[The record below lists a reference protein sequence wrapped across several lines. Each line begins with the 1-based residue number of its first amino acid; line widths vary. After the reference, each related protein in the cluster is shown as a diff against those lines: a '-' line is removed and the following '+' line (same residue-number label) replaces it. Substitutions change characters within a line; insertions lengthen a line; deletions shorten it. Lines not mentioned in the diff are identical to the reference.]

1 MRTTGSQG
9 LIVGKLKFAAAVAVC
24 LAATGLLA
32 PAASAD
38 SAVQAPRAASKAPI
52 YQPGKSKFPV
62 IGANGPVVGVNLW
75 AKENYT
81 TAQTKAYGTRML
93 SYIKNVLH
101 AGAVDIVWNFFAPS
115 YTSNQV
121 KWTSSTLTVANVA
134 ILTQIAQQD
143 HLLVEYRPM
152 MFVLNAVNNWEGM
165 ISPRSDPQW
174 FDAYYHAM
182 IPYLHMAERYH
193 VNEYVAGTEMDGVS
207 RSPLWNSF
215 LIKCAKIYKGVL
227 SYADHQYL
235 YFPHKRFQI
244 PPVGLVGLDDYEPL
258 NLPPTATLAQVVAAY
273 EQYFSTVP
281 ASLLR
286 RTALDE
292 TGIQARAGAYQE
304 PSFMYI
310 PGTLDTEVQVNWYTA
325 ACMAMKRFRLRAVFF
340 WKVDLADNPA
350 FPASS
355 LSTFEGKPGAQAIGH
370 CAAILAG

>member
-1 MRTTGSQG
+1 VR
-9 LIVGKLKFAAAVAVC
+9 KLKFAAAAVLC
-24 LAATGLLA
+24 LAATGLLVPDA
-32 PAASAD
+32 FAAG
-38 SAVQAPRAASKAPI
+38 AVQVPKAATSAAVYKPA
-52 YQPGKSKFPV
+52 KSKFPV

-75 AKENYT
+75 AKEDYT
-81 TAQTKAYGTRML
+81 AAQTRADGIRMM

-115 YTSNQV
+115 YASTQV
-121 KWTSSTLTVANVA
+121 KWTSSTLTPQNVA
-134 ILTQIAQQD
+134 ILTQIAKQD

-152 MFVLNAVNNWEGM
+152 MFVLNVVNNWEGM
-165 ISPRSDPQW
+165 ISPSNDAAW
-174 FDAYYHAM
+174 FAAYYHAN
-182 IPYLHMAERYH
+182 IPYLRLAEKYH
-193 VNEYVAGTEMDGVS
+193 VNEFVAGTEMDGVS

-215 LIKCAKIYKGVL
+215 LIKSAKLYKGVF

-258 NLPPTATLAQVVAAY
+258 NLPSTATQAQVTAAY

-281 ASLLR
+281 AALLR

-325 ACMAMKRFRLRAVFF
+325 ACMAMKRFHLRAVFF
-340 WKVDLADNPA
+340 WKVDLADYPLTH
-350 FPASS
+350 PASS
-355 LSTFEGKPGAQAIGH
+355 LSTFEGKPGAQAIGR
-370 CAAILAG
+370 CAAILKG

>member
-1 MRTTGSQG
+1 VQ
-9 LIVGKLKFAAAVAVC
+9 IVGKIKFAAAVAGC

-38 SAVQAPRAASKAPI
+38 SAAPANRVAAKPPV
-52 YQPGKSKFPV
+52 YKPGKSAFPV
-62 IGANGPVVGVNLW
+62 IGASGPVIGVNLW

-81 TAQTKAYGTRML
+81 AAQTEAYGTRML
-93 SYIKNVLH
+93 AYIKNVLH
-101 AGAVDIVWNFFAPS
+101 AGAVDIVWNFSAPS
-115 YTSNQV
+115 YASNRV
-121 KWTSSTLTVANVA
+121 IWTPSTLAVQNVG
-134 ILTQIAQQD
+134 ILTRIAQQD

-152 MFVLNAVNNWEGM
+152 MFVLNVANNWEGK
-165 ISPRSDPQW
+165 ISPSSDARW
-174 FDAYYHAM
+174 FAAYYHAM

-235 YFPHKRFQI
+235 YFPHKRFQS
-244 PPVGLVGLDDYEPL
+244 PPVGLIGLDDYEPL
-258 NLPPTATLAQVVAAY
+258 ALPPSASLAQVVAAY
-273 EQYFSTVP
+273 ERYFSTVP
-281 ASLLR
+281 AALLR

-292 TGIQARAGAYQE
+292 TGIQARAGAYQA

-325 ACMAMKRFRLRAVFF
+325 ACMAMRKFRLRAVFI
-340 WKVDLADNPA
+340 WKADLADNPA
-350 FPASS
+350 HPASS
-355 LSTFEGKPGAQAIGH
+355 LSTFEGKPGAQAIGR
-370 CAAILAG
+370 CATILKGSIR